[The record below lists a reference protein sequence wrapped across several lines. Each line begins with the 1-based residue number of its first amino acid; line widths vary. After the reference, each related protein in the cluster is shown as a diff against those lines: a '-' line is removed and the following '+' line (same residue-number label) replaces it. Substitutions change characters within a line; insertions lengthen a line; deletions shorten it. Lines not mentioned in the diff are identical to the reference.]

1 VIKKQNY
8 QDKIIWVIGA
18 SSGIGESLVKEL
30 ASRGAVLALSAR
42 RTDELKKLKNSLKG
56 LRHEVFSLD
65 VSELSAVIN
74 TAEAIYIKFGRIDSI
89 IFLAAVYSPMK
100 LDNLDP
106 RAIQQMV
113 EINLLGAFHVVYA
126 GLPIVKKQ
134 SYGQIAL
141 CGSVAGYVG
150 LPGGQPYSATKAGII
165 NLAESL
171 RAEVPAPIDIK
182 LISPGFVRTALT
194 DKNDFSMP
202 MMISPTQ
209 AAVFIA
215 DGLLKNVFEVH
226 FPKRFTWS
234 LKLLQLLPYK
244 LLLKITSKLN
254 Q

>member
-1 VIKKQNY
+1 MIKKQNY

-42 RTDELKKLKNSLKG
+42 RTDELERLKNSLKG

-74 TAEAIYIKFGRIDSI
+74 TAEAIYIKFGHIDSI

-113 EINLLGAFHVVYA
+113 EINLLGAFHVVHA
-126 GLPIVKKQ
+126 VLPIVKKQ

-141 CGSVAGYVG
+141 CGSVAGYLG

-165 NLAESL
+165 NLAEL
-171 RAEVPAPIDIK
+171 PEPIDIK

>member
-18 SSGIGESLVKEL
+18 SSGIGEALVKEL

-113 EINLLGAFHVVYA
+113 EINLLGALHVVHA
-126 GLPIVKKQ
+126 VLPIVKKQ

-141 CGSVAGYVG
+141 CGSVAGYLG

-171 RAEVPAPIDIK
+171 RAELPEPIDIK

-194 DKNDFSMP
+194 DKNNFSMP